1 MTPTLFYIQLKNT
14 QIIAQFF
21 MISKNFIIIIST
33 LPLEKMFPNGQAI
46 MLSVIIISK
55 SAKSCAMANDLGQ
68 SYCRLNRNSRGIQK
82 TSLGNS
88 HNNPLFIPMR
98 LKMRV

>member
-33 LPLEKMFPNGQAI
+33 LPLKKMFPIWA
-46 MLSVIIISK
+46 SHK
-55 SAKSCAMANDLGQ
+55 DTNDYYFKVHEKL
-68 SYCRLNRNSRGIQK
+68 CNI
-82 TSLGNS
+82 
-88 HNNPLFIPMR
+88 
-98 LKMRV
+98 